1 MLDFGEG
8 KYPRVSSAIH
18 SQCHRPDRSRDGILE
33 GEFPLHVV
41 VAVHGREVKTALFLA
56 LNSIP
61 SIEIVATATSTAELT
76 SYCQTFQ
83 PDAVIVERGVPGR
96 PLTDVLRELDQSMMP
111 RRVLVVETAE
121 ESESFEG
128 IAGVETLWDVD
139 HRREVLAFIEAE

>member
-1 MLDFGEG
+1 MN
-8 KYPRVSSAIH
+8 
-18 SQCHRPDRSRDGILE
+18 
-33 GEFPLHVV
+33 VV

-128 IAGVETLWDVD
+128 IAGVETLRDVD
-139 HRREVLAFIEAE
+139 HLREFLAMMDSEEGAP